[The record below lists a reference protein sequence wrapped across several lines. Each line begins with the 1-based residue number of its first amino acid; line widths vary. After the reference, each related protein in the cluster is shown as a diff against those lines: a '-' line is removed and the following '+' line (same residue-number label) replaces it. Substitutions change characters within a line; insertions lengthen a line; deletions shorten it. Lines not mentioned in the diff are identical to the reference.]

1 MDAYLPHTKT
11 HFSPKKGTRKA
22 LFRKALVS
30 SLPPDFEKPGV
41 FGPVEPSGGRGTAAR
56 LRRDPGK
63 RVNDRLTEVWCKPF
77 RFAYAGDS
85 FRLSAGIA
93 LRQ

>member
-1 MDAYLPHTKT
+1 MILSGFFSMDAYLPHTKP

-41 FGPVEPSGGRGTAAR
+41 FGPVEPSGGGE
-56 LRRDPGK
+56 RRQDCGEI
-63 RVNDRLTEVWCKPF
+63 RESESTTV
-77 RFAYAGDS
+77 
-85 FRLSAGIA
+85 
-93 LRQ
+93 